1 MRFNDKRSAAPKA
14 GDILP
19 IVVKKTI
26 RLAHPAQHPP
36 KRGKLDYLGGPT
48 KRPDGRSNGVRIERI
63 EKKIWLQGRFV
74 GGNGNVMAFV
84 MLDTE
89 DTA

>member
-63 EKKIWLQGRFV
+63 EKKTVLQGRFIS
-74 GGNGNVMAFV
+74 GDGKLTAFV
-84 MLDTE
+84 MLDPE